1 MSKAILDAVKTRLY
15 ATTSI
20 ATALSSRIYYNS
32 APANANLPL
41 LVYTATVRTTPFF
54 GAITRHE
61 VEIEFAIQYGNENG
75 IDAYAISDGLA
86 TAFSTPMTVTGFDAL
101 RGVRIERGVPS
112 FADDGWTMIERWRF
126 VAHDT

>member
-1 MSKAILDAVKTRLY
+1 MSKAILDAIKGRLY
-15 ATTSI
+15 ATT
-20 ATALSSRIYYNS
+20 ALTTELTSRIYYNS
-32 APANANLPL
+32 APADARLPL

-54 GAITRHE
+54 GSITRHE
-61 VEIEFAIQYGNENG
+61 VEIEFATQYDNRGG
-75 IDAYAISDGLA
+75 TDIYLVSDGLA
-86 TAFSTPMTVTGFDAL
+86 TAFSTPITVTGFDAL